1 MIKKIAAVLAG
12 IISAGFAVFLVQAI
26 GQYFYPLPEGT
37 DSADIEALKL
47 YVQYAPFMALFFV
60 IISYFFGAL
69 VSGFVSTKVANDGK
83 LVYAAICAVFF
94 LMASIYNMFML
105 PTPIWFWILGILVWG
120 FVFVGYQLA
129 KKKKI

>member
-26 GQYFYPLPEGT
+26 GQYFYPFPEGT

-60 IISYFFGAL
+60 IISYFLGAL